1 MTQEMEMQNIQNN
14 NVNIARHQ
22 PLNNNGLVGNNGNDR
37 EFQADYNRLQN
48 KIKLSNNGQNVLLGN
63 DDEEDLKLLTIDNE
77 RLKIK
82 DKAMEM
88 EMEN

>member
-63 DDEEDLKLLTIDNE
+63 DD
-77 RLKIK
+77 RRRFKI
-82 DKAMEM
+82 A
-88 EMEN
+88 NNRQ